1 MIIEIKDKAK
11 VVEDLKKAEEL
22 IREASH
28 ILWSLPSAIRV
39 EVTEGRR
46 EVSDSEIHA
55 HCNSHHNRGEGGG
68 LRMTK
73 KIDKTIESVCNAVQN
88 MMENE
93 VSKGEAL
100 TVHSNMVSALAELVK
115 ANAEYKLA
123 EFQVKATKEN
133 YLSSKYSN
141 D

>member
-1 MIIEIKDKAK
+1 
-11 VVEDLKKAEEL
+11 
-22 IREASH
+22 
-28 ILWSLPSAIRV
+28 
-39 EVTEGRR
+39 
-46 EVSDSEIHA
+46 
-55 HCNSHHNRGEGGG
+55 
-68 LRMTK
+68 MTK